1 MPYMSM
7 AKGLATASSKSYSC
21 FYTSK
26 TKNNRSKVASS

>member
-7 AKGLATASSKSYSC
+7 AKGLAAASSKSYSC

-26 TKNNRSKVASS
+26 QKTKEAK